1 MGMKADH
8 TYQVAGQNI
17 SPEINRD
24 IDTKVQSLI
33 YADRVNFTK

>member
-24 IDTKVQSLI
+24 INTMVKSLI
-33 YADRVNFTK
+33 YAEIK

>member
-8 TYQVAGQNI
+8 TYQVADQNI

-24 IDTKVQSLI
+24 IENMVK
-33 YADRVNFTK
+33 R